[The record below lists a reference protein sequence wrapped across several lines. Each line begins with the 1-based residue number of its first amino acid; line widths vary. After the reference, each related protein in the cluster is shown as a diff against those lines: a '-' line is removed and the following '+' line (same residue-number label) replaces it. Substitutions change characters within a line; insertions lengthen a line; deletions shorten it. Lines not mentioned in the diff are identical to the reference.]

1 MTNPEIAS
9 IFGRIA
15 DLMELKRADPFKIRS
30 YRAASELIGELSTP
44 LADMAA
50 KGGAAELR
58 KLPGVG
64 EAISKKIID
73 ILETETTKVYEDLRA
88 EVPETVLDLLRID
101 GIGMKT
107 LEILYYQ
114 FQIASL
120 DDFRKFVAGG
130 GLLSVPR
137 LGEKTR
143 ARIQRSLERMSSE
156 FRL

>member
-1 MTNPEIAS
+1 MSMTNREIAS

-15 DLMELKRADPFKIRS
+15 DLMELQKGDSFKIRS
-30 YRAASELIGELSTP
+30 YRGASELIAELSTP
-44 LADMAA
+44 LSEMAA

-73 ILETETTKVYEDLRA
+73 ILDTGTTKAYEDLKA
-88 EVPETVLDLLRID
+88 EIPETLLDLLRID

-107 LEILYYQ
+107 VDILYHQ
-114 FQIASL
+114 FHISNL
-120 DDFRKFVAGG
+120 DDFKKFVDGG

-143 ARIQRSLERMSSE
+143 ARIQKSLEKM
-156 FRL
+156 